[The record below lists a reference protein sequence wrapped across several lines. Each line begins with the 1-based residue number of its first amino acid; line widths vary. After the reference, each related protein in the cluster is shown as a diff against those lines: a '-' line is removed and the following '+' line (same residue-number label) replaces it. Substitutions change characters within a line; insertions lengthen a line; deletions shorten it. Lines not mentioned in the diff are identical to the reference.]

1 MSARRPLKAYSIFSA
16 AGKYLFMEIAP
27 NIAEAKESA
36 SRRCISL
43 IRVNSSYVFQCGS
56 PTDIVAKPAKEGDHD
71 QVA

>member
-16 AGKYLFMEIAP
+16 AGKFLFMEIAP
-27 NIAEAKESA
+27 NIDEAKTA
-36 SRRCISL
+36 AFQRCINL
-43 IRVNSSYVFQCGS
+43 IKVNSSYVFQCGS